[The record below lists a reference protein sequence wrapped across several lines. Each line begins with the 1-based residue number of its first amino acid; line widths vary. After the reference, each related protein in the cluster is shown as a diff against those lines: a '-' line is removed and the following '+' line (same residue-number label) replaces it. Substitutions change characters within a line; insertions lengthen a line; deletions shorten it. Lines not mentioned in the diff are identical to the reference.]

1 MRHPGRGGN
10 RRPQLAADR
19 SDSLVSGPTTRNRT
33 PSLWGDGVLQC
44 PARRGGARV
53 ASVRRY
59 DPSVMKPRPRDWI
72 GAAILVIVLVV
83 LVVFVVSLGA
93 QGT

>member
-33 PSLWGDGVLQC
+33 PSLLGVTGSSNV
-44 PARRGGARV
+44 RRGATIRT
-53 ASVRRY
+53 
-59 DPSVMKPRPRDWI
+59 MKPRPRDWI
-72 GAAILVIVLVV
+72 GAAILALVLVA

-93 QGT
+93 QGR